1 MLQRNQKINH
11 LQTNSCDRPSPFD
24 LRKIGLN
31 PNFWYPVAQSKELK
45 KEKPHPVSFGGEPIV
60 LVRTKS
66 HQIFA
71 LEDRCAHRQ
80 IPLSMGVVC
89 GEKIACTY
97 HGWQYDRTGKIA
109 KVSYLPKSCSLPKGV
124 KSYPCK
130 EAYNHIFIFPGK
142 VELAETVPFPEIKNW
157 SNNEYKTMYFSR
169 RVNCHY
175 SFMKENLMDMNHQF
189 LHRKFMGKVKPTIIE
204 NSQGENWVE
213 AKYKFSGEPHP
224 SANLVLAAGRKED
237 SSSED
242 LDFDIMTIRTEY
254 PYQTLKVCPPN
265 SENPLLNLWVVYIP
279 VDKEQKINHSFG
291 MLMIRK
297 PKIPGLINL
306 LWPLM
311 RYFTQVIF
319 TEDKLAMETE
329 QKAYDIQGGDWN
341 QEVFPLILDVRELLY
356 KKGVSLL
363 PKIK

>member
-1 MLQRNQKINH
+1 
-11 LQTNSCDRPSPFD
+11 
-24 LRKIGLN
+24 
-31 PNFWYPVAQSKELK
+31 
-45 KEKPHPVSFGGEPIV
+45 
-60 LVRTKS
+60 
-66 HQIFA
+66 
-71 LEDRCAHRQ
+71 
-80 IPLSMGVVC
+80 
-89 GEKIACTY
+89 
-97 HGWQYDRTGKIA
+97 
-109 KVSYLPKSCSLPKGV
+109 
-124 KSYPCK
+124 
-130 EAYNHIFIFPGK
+130 
-142 VELAETVPFPEIKNW
+142 
-157 SNNEYKTMYFSR
+157 
-169 RVNCHY
+169 
-175 SFMKENLMDMNHQF
+175 
-189 LHRKFMGKVKPTIIE
+189 
-204 NSQGENWVE
+204 
-213 AKYKFSGEPHP
+213 
-224 SANLVLAAGRKED
+224 
-237 SSSED
+237 
-242 LDFDIMTIRTEY
+242 MTIRTEY

-341 QEVFPLILDVRELLY
+341 QEVFPLILDVRKLLY